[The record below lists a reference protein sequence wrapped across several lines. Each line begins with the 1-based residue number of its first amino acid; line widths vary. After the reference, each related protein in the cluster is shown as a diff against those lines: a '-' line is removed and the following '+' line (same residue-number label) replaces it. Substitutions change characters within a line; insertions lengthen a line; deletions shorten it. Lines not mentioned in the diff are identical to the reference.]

1 MTHLASGWD
10 PHDDDFAVPLT
21 RGEAV
26 AQRLRQEILT
36 GQLPPG
42 APLRDAE
49 LASRLGVSIT
59 PVRESVATLMAE
71 GLIEALPNKRR
82 RVAVLTQRQ
91 AEELSD
97 LLGTLLVIAVERLPL
112 PLEEE
117 AASTRESP
125 VAAVSAAAR
134 LMAQACRT
142 NTRDTAEVSYRTFAS
157 TLFRATEHTE
167 LLRIATPTLRRTLS
181 MFRQF
186 PVEPLLPTWSGA
198 LDEVAD
204 HLDELESAADR
215 AHATAARTAA
225 AERMAR
231 LVSDVLE
238 LIRATGDDGSVED
251 AAPADGRDPLDETS

>member
-26 AQRLRQEILT
+26 AQRLREEILT

-71 GLIEALPNKRR
+71 GLVEALPNKRR
-82 RVAVLTQRQ
+82 RVSVLTQRQ

-97 LLGTLLVIAVERLPL
+97 LLGTLLIIAVERLPL
-112 PLEEE
+112 PMDDDAEI
-117 AASTRESP
+117 SESP
-125 VAAVSAAAR
+125 VGAVAAAAR
-134 LMAQACRT
+134 LMAQACRSD
-142 NTRDTAEVSYRTFAS
+142 TRDTAESSYRTFAS
-157 TLFRATEHTE
+157 TLFRATGHTE
-167 LLRIATPTLRRTLS
+167 LIRVAVPTLRRTLS

-186 PVEPLLPTWSGA
+186 PVEGLLPTWAAA
-198 LDEVAD
+198 LDELAD
-204 HLDELESAADR
+204 HLDDLEGAEDRSQAEAARKAATERTAQLVRDVLALVHDTSEDDGAASAA
-215 AHATAARTAA
+215 AA
-225 AERMAR
+225 
-231 LVSDVLE
+231 
-238 LIRATGDDGSVED
+238 D
-251 AAPADGRDPLDETS
+251 AADDD